1 MPNHSNNKM
10 MPLKK
15 LTDKQKD
22 RLKKHSVHHSQ
33 KHMRVMRMKMLQG
46 QTFSQAHKHATDKVG
61 K

>member
-1 MPNHSNNKM
+1 MPNHSKI

-15 LTDKQKD
+15 LSDKQKAK
-22 RLKKHSVHHSQ
+22 LKKHSVHHSQ

-46 QTFSQAHKHATDKVG
+46 QSFSQAHKHATEKVG